1 MVQSRLIVALALLA
15 GSGAAMAHSGHHGA
29 GFATGF
35 AHPFSG
41 LDHVLAML
49 AVGLFA
55 TRMGGAFR
63 LAVPGAFVAT
73 MILGAVAGA
82 AGLVVP
88 FQEAGIAASLLVFGL
103 AIAFVFRASAALAL
117 PMVAFFGLFH
127 GAAHFAE
134 MGAGSLVTY
143 MAGFAAATVVLH
155 GAGFLIGKWVPQGG
169 FGRSVKQ
176 AAGVAI
182 AATGALM
189 LGA

>member
-1 MVQSRLIVALALLA
+1 MVHSRLIVALALLA

-41 LDHVLAML
+41 LDHLLAMV

-55 TRMGGAFR
+55 TRMQGASR
-63 LAVPGAFVAT
+63 VAVPGAFVLA
-73 MILGAVAGA
+73 MIVGALAGA
-82 AGLVVP
+82 GGVFMPL
-88 FQEAGIAASLLVFGL
+88 QEAGIAASLLVFGL
-103 AIAFVFRASAALAL
+103 ALAVALRAPTALAL

-127 GAAHFAE
+127 GSAHFAE

-143 MAGFAAATVVLH
+143 MAGFVAATAALH
-155 GAGFLIGKWVPQGG
+155 AAGFALGQWMPRSSL
-169 FGRSVKQ
+169 GRVAKR
-176 AAGVAI
+176 ATGVAI
-182 AATGALM
+182 ATTGAIM